1 MRYYQE
7 NDEKKQLFL
16 IFLQELEHSIIELDK
31 FLDIKWHQTAIDYIE
46 IERSDFV
53 DLKPTLGSRFATYR
67 LKLERCHE
75 DFAKQFKGTMDQI
88 EDIFIES

>member
-7 NDEKKQLFL
+7 DDEKRQIFS
-16 IFLQELEHSIIELDK
+16 IFLEELELAIKELDK

-53 DLKPTLGSRFATYR
+53 DLKPTLGSRFATFR

-75 DFAKQFKGTMDQI
+75 DFAKQFKGTMNQI